1 MTPQQLFI
9 ILRARWLVVFI
20 AFVLVVATTATVTLM
35 SGKQYTATASV
46 VLDIKPDPVTGT
58 MAGMAATG
66 YMATQVDIIK
76 SDRVAKR
83 VVSNLRM
90 DTNLAVQSQWREA
103 TNGRGQLIDW
113 LAALLKGNLDVK
125 PSRESNVIN
134 IEYVGADPDFAA
146 AVANAFAQA
155 YIDVNLELRVD
166 PARQYTGFFDE
177 QTKAARA
184 RLETAQKALS
194 DFQQANGITSTDE
207 RVDYETAKLNETSSQ
222 LTAIQA
228 ATTDSRSKRSR
239 TDGDTV
245 AEVMQSPLIN
255 GLKSDIARLEAKL
268 IEGSVN
274 LGKNHPQTLRAE
286 SELAELK
293 SQLASETQQI
303 TSSINTTYEVNRQRE
318 SQLQAALAAQKS
330 RVLLLNQQRDEIRVL
345 RGDIES
351 AQRVFDSVSLRASQS
366 SLESQTS
373 QTNIAVLNPAIAPAF
388 PSGPRV
394 KLNIAIAMFLGGLL
408 GVMLALSLEFAN
420 RRVRSADDLR
430 ELRDVIL
437 LGSIG
442 PAGGT
447 MKPLSRI
454 LSRARA

>member
-1 MTPQQLFI
+1 MTPQQLLI

-20 AFVLVVATTATVTLM
+20 TFVLVAASTAAVSLL
-35 SGKQYTATASV
+35 SDKQYTATASV
-46 VLDIKPDPVTGT
+46 VLDVKPDPVSGT
-58 MAGMAATG
+58 MAGMVATG
-66 YMATQVDIIK
+66 YLATQVDIIK

-103 TNGRGQLIDW
+103 PGGRGQLVDW
-113 LAALLKGNLDVK
+113 LAGLLKGNLDVK

-155 YIDVNLELRVD
+155 YVDVNLELRVA
-166 PARQYTGFFDE
+166 PARQYAGFFDE

-194 DFQQANGITSTDE
+194 DFQQANGITSNDE
-207 RVDYETAKLNETSSQ
+207 RVDFETAKLNETSSQ
-222 LTAIQA
+222 LTSIQA
-228 ATTDSRSKRSR
+228 ATTDSRSKRAR
-239 TDGDTV
+239 ADGNTV

-255 GLKSDIARLEAKL
+255 GLKSDIARLEARL
-268 IEGSVN
+268 IESGVN
-274 LGKNHPQTLRAE
+274 LGKNHPQTQRAE
-286 SELAELK
+286 SELAALK
-293 SQLASETQQI
+293 SQLESETRQI
-303 TSSINTTYEVNRQRE
+303 TTAINTTYEVNRQRE
-318 SQLQAALAAQKS
+318 SQLQSALAAQKS
-330 RVLLLNQQRDEIRVL
+330 RVLLLNQQRDDIRVL

-366 SLESQTS
+366 SLESQTN
-373 QTNIAVLNPAIAPAF
+373 QTNIAVLNPAVAPMF

-394 KLNIAIAMFLGGLL
+394 KLNIAIAMFLGALL

-420 RRVRSADDLR
+420 RRVRSTDDLH

-437 LGSIG
+437 LGAIS
-442 PAGGT
+442 PASGMMKAATGG
-447 MKPLSRI
+447 
-454 LSRARA
+454 RA

>member
-20 AFVLVVATTATVTLM
+20 AFMLVVATTATVTLM

-90 DTNLAVQSQWREA
+90 DTNLSVQSQWREA
-103 TNGRGQLIDW
+103 TNGRGQLVDW

-184 RLETAQKALS
+184 RLESAQKALS

-274 LGKNHPQTLRAE
+274 LGKNHPQTMRAE

-293 SQLASETQQI
+293 AQLASETQQI
-303 TSSINTTYEVNRQRE
+303 TNSINTTYEVNRQRE
-318 SQLQAALAAQKS
+318 SQLQAALSAQKS

-420 RRVRSADDLR
+420 RRVRSADDLH

-442 PAGGT
+442 PARGM
-447 MKPLSRI
+447 MKP
-454 LSRARA
+454 AAGAAA

>member
-20 AFVLVVATTATVTLM
+20 AFMLVVATTATVTLM
-35 SGKQYTATASV
+35 SGKQYTATTSV

-90 DTNLAVQSQWREA
+90 DTNLSVQSQWREA
-103 TNGRGQLIDW
+103 TNGRGQLVDW

-184 RLETAQKALS
+184 RLESAQKALS

-207 RVDYETAKLNETSSQ
+207 RLDHETAKLNETSSQ

-274 LGKNHPQTLRAE
+274 LGKNHPQTMRAE

-293 SQLASETQQI
+293 AQLASETQQI
-303 TSSINTTYEVNRQRE
+303 TNSINTTYEVNRQRE
-318 SQLQAALAAQKS
+318 SQLQAALSAQKS

-420 RRVRSADDLR
+420 RRVRSADDLH

-442 PAGGT
+442 PARGM
-447 MKPLSRI
+447 MKP
-454 LSRARA
+454 AAGAAA

>member
-1 MTPQQLFI
+1 MTPQQLFV
-9 ILRARWLVVFI
+9 ILRAHWLVVFI
-20 AFVLVVATTATVTLM
+20 TFVLVVATTATVTLM
-35 SGKQYTATASV
+35 SGKQYTASASV
-46 VLDIKPDPVTGT
+46 VLDIKPDPVSGT
-58 MAGMAATG
+58 MAGMVATG

-90 DTNLAVQSQWREA
+90 DTNVAVQSQWREA

-166 PARQYTGFFDE
+166 PARQYAGFFDE

-184 RLETAQKALS
+184 RLEKAQKALS
-194 DFQQANGITSTDE
+194 DFQQANGITSNDE

-222 LTAIQA
+222 LTSIQA

-239 TDGDTV
+239 ADGDTV

-274 LGKNHPQTLRAE
+274 LGRNHPQTQRAE

-293 SQLASETQQI
+293 AQLASETQQI
-303 TSSINTTYEVNRQRE
+303 TNSINTTYEVNRQRE

-366 SLESQTS
+366 SLESQTN
-373 QTNIAVLNPAIAPAF
+373 QTNIAVLNPAIAPPF

-408 GVMLALSLEFAN
+408 GVMVALSLEFSN
-420 RRVRSADDLR
+420 RRVRSADDLH

-442 PAGGT
+442 PARGM
-447 MKPLSRI
+447 MKSAAG
-454 LSRARA
+454 ARA